1 MPSYHYWSPRGL
13 GDLYCSM
20 CLPCIWC
27 FTHQMPE
34 KSPPRPLIVTNKNVS
49 VPNIAWGT
57 KSLPLRTVG
66 WKGHSTP
73 SSRDPH
79 SPVPIG
85 SCQTEVS
92 EWDVWQWAASQH
104 WRKSLLL
111 LEALTSSMTLFKFG
125 VGGCFPSFIWILSIY
140 SLLLCLLLQLLSHF
154 RRGIFLNLACRHLST
169 LCSLSPSSEFSSLPV
184 WHNDVR
190 LREDYN

>member
-73 SSRDPH
+73 SSRAPH
-79 SPVPIG
+79 RPVPIG
-85 SCQTEVS
+85 SCQTEIS

-111 LEALTSSMTLFKFG
+111 LEAPYIFHDTFQIWGERLF
-125 VGGCFPSFIWILSIY
+125 SFIYLNPINL
-140 SLLLCLLLQLLSHF
+140 
-154 RRGIFLNLACRHLST
+154 FLAAV
-169 LCSLSPSSEFSSLPV
+169 SSASASFTF
-184 WHNDVR
+184 
-190 LREDYN
+190 